1 MGAHEQSHPDSGT
14 DEPLSLKDKL
24 TAIPQLN
31 DIIRIATSPQGKLI
45 IALLVTSIGNPD
57 QGIIFHED

>member
-1 MGAHEQSHPDSGT
+1 MDAYDQSHPDSGM
-14 DEPLSLKDKL
+14 DETLSLKDKL

-31 DIIRIATSPQGKLI
+31 DIMRIATSPQGKLI
-45 IALLVTSIGNPD
+45 IALFLASLGNPD